1 MGLKTIRFIL
11 NLTEL
16 ILLISFLFTAYKT
29 VKGSKQLKKIKDK
42 NNTFPHKTKTETE
55 FTNFSYML
63 LGAFFALILFT
74 MFNVVVEYDKNF
86 VMIILIAISA
96 IIDECLYM
104 IFMKKRG
111 IDQKIYIDYKKIF
124 YWFFAMVD
132 IELLMIIIAYM

>member
-1 MGLKTIRFIL
+1 
-11 NLTEL
+11 
-16 ILLISFLFTAYKT
+16 
-29 VKGSKQLKKIKDK
+29 
-42 NNTFPHKTKTETE
+42 
-55 FTNFSYML
+55 ML

-111 IDQKIYIDYKKIF
+111 IDPNIYIDYKKIF

>member
-1 MGLKTIRFIL
+1 
-11 NLTEL
+11 
-16 ILLISFLFTAYKT
+16 
-29 VKGSKQLKKIKDK
+29 
-42 NNTFPHKTKTETE
+42 
-55 FTNFSYML
+55 ML

-111 IDQKIYIDYKKIF
+111 IDTNIYI
-124 YWFFAMVD
+124 
-132 IELLMIIIAYM
+132 

>member
-1 MGLKTIRFIL
+1 
-11 NLTEL
+11 
-16 ILLISFLFTAYKT
+16 
-29 VKGSKQLKKIKDK
+29 
-42 NNTFPHKTKTETE
+42 
-55 FTNFSYML
+55 
-63 LGAFFALILFT
+63 

-111 IDQKIYIDYKKIF
+111 IDTNIYIDYKKIF

-132 IELLMIIIAYM
+132 IELLMIIIAYIYYTFK